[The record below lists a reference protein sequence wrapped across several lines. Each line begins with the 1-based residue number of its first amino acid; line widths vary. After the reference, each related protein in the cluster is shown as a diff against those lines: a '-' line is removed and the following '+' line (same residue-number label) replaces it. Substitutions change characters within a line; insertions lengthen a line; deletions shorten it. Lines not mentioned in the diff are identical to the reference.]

1 MAVGSNSAPA
11 LRGVDLTKVTA
22 PSSSDSDGRRLKVI
36 GGRSEEP
43 PVDEAALEVEIF
55 DLGTALRRS
64 LFRETID
71 RETIARIE
79 ACLYHHP
86 TPTFRWLRDIFDDA
100 GEELRPHLSRVHGVL
115 MSSEGKSP
123 YEASRD
129 REMCYRLLSIM
140 QVVCPEMISLA
151 ASAA

>member
-11 LRGVDLTKVTA
+11 LRGVDVTKVNA
-22 PSSSDSDGRRLKVI
+22 PSDSDGRRLMVI
-36 GGRSEEP
+36 GEWFEESP
-43 PVDEAALEVEIF
+43 LDEAALEVEIF

-64 LFRETID
+64 LFREVID
-71 RETIARIE
+71 WETIARIE
-79 ACLYHHP
+79 TCLSHHP

-100 GEELRPHLSRVHGVL
+100 GEELRPYLSRVHAVL
-115 MSSEGKSP
+115 MRPEGKSP
-123 YEASRD
+123 YEAGRD
-129 REMCYRLLSIM
+129 RAMCYRLLGIM

>member
-11 LRGVDLTKVTA
+11 LRGVDVTKVTA
-22 PSSSDSDGRRLKVI
+22 PSSDGRRLKLT

-43 PVDEAALEVEIF
+43 PADEGALEVEIF

-64 LFRETID
+64 LFREAID
-71 RETIARIE
+71 WETIARIE

-86 TPTFRWLRDIFDDA
+86 TPTFRWLGDIFDDS
-100 GEELRPHLSRVHGVL
+100 GEELRPHLSRVHAGL
-115 MSSEGKSP
+115 MSPEGKSP

-129 REMCYRLLSIM
+129 RELCYRLLSLM